1 VSRIRICQA
10 TFGVGIA
17 ILLLLV
23 PSLLSEARVNLASEV
38 LIYAL
43 FAVSFNLLFG
53 YSGILPFGHAA
64 VFGIGA
70 YCTGLIF
77 NHFPNMH
84 LLLTLLIVSLAG
96 LIGGGVIGLFIAR
109 LKGAYSALL
118 SFAFQMFLFA
128 VALKWRSLTNGDDGM
143 GAVPPALQLP
153 VWGDISMA
161 TIHNVYYFELIVSFV
176 GIGLCY
182 LFLKTPLGNSFIVIR
197 EKEARAAFLGYDV
210 YLTKLTAFS
219 ASGVLGALAGALFV
233 IHQNFVSTS
242 CLDMNLSLTACLM
255 AVIGGSGA
263 FLGPV
268 LGAAF
273 YVVFQDFVSR
283 LTPHWW
289 ILMGAL
295 FIVVVLYF
303 QEGLISLFTG
313 ERIKRWM
320 GGGKS
325 RGNETYIEN

>member
-1 VSRIRICQA
+1 MRRVRICQLA
-10 TFGVGIA
+10 AG
-17 ILLLLV
+17 LLCAAVLAAL
-23 PSLLSEARVNLASEV
+23 PSLISEAKVNLASEA
-38 LIYAL
+38 LIYVL

-53 YSGILPFGHAA
+53 YTGILPFGHAA

-70 YCTGLIF
+70 YCAALIF

-84 LLLTLLIVSLAG
+84 LLLTLLIVALAG
-96 LIGGGVIGLFIAR
+96 LVGGGFIGLFVAR

-118 SFAFQMFLFA
+118 SLAFQMFLFA
-128 VALKWRSLTNGDDGM
+128 VALKWRTLTNGDDGM
-143 GAVPPALQLP
+143 SALPPALRLP
-153 VWGDISMA
+153 VWGAISMA
-161 TIHNVYYFELIVSFV
+161 KISNVYYFALIVAAI
-176 GIGLCY
+176 GIAACY
-182 LFLKTPLGNSFIVIR
+182 VFLKTPLGNSLVVIR
-197 EKEARAAFLGYDV
+197 EKEARASFLGYDV

-233 IHQNFVSTS
+233 IDQNFVSTS
-242 CLDMNLSLTACLM
+242 CLDMNLALSACLM

-273 YVVFQDFVSR
+273 YVLFQDSVSR

-289 ILMGAL
+289 ILMGVL

-303 QEGLISLFTG
+303 QEGFVSLFKTEKI
-313 ERIKRWM
+313 ERVL
-320 GGGKS
+320 GGKTNA
-325 RGNETYIEN
+325 NEDSIKN

>member
-1 VSRIRICQA
+1 MSRLRVFQVIIA
-10 TFGVGIA
+10 AGIA
-17 ILLLLV
+17 VFLLLL
-23 PSLLSEARVNLASEV
+23 PSLLSLAKVNLASEV

-43 FAVSFNLLFG
+43 FAISFNVLFG

-70 YCTGLIF
+70 YCAGLFF
-77 NHFPNMH
+77 NHFPNLH
-84 LLLTLLIVSLAG
+84 LFLMLLIVALSG
-96 LIGGGVIGLFIAR
+96 FVGGGCIGLFVAR

-143 GAVPPALQLP
+143 GAIPPALKLP
-153 VWGDISMA
+153 LWGAISM
-161 TIHNVYYFELIVSFV
+161 TGIHNVYYFTLAVTAF

-182 LFLKTPLGNSFIVIR
+182 LLLKTPLGNSFMVVR

-210 YLTKLTAFS
+210 YLTKLAAFS

-233 IHQNFVSTS
+233 IHHNFVSTS
-242 CLDMNLSLTACLM
+242 CLDMTLSLTACLM
-255 AVIGGSGA
+255 AVIGGSGS
-263 FLGPV
+263 FLGPA

-273 YVVFQDFVSR
+273 YVVFQDFVSS
-283 LTPHWW
+283 LTQHWW
-289 ILMGAL
+289 LLMGTV

-303 QEGLISLFTG
+303 QEGLISLFDG
-313 ERIKRWM
+313 EKLRNWVGRRRERVK
-320 GGGKS
+320 
-325 RGNETYIEN
+325 